1 MSSTDAF
8 EKIVKLAS
16 SDGYLDLRNLISESA
31 VHFLIVIVVVV
42 VVVVTMVAC
51 KTREKM
57 GKNCD

>member
-8 EKIVKLAS
+8 EKIVKLAL

-31 VHFLIVIVVVV
+31 VHFLIVVVVV

>member
-8 EKIVKLAS
+8 EKIVKLAL

-31 VHFLIVIVVVV
+31 VHFLIVVVV